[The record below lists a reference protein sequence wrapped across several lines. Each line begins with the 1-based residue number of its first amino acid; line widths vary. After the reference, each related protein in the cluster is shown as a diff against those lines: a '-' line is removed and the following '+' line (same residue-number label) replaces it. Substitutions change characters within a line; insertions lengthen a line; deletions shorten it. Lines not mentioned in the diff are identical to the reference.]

1 MAHQLWLEEAE
12 ANEAVL
18 QQQRPM
24 AKGDDGRAAGMKD
37 NRQWKVEEGLSRG
50 ISENVVAGG
59 QVNPPTDF
67 R

>member
-1 MAHQLWLEEAE
+1 MMAHQLWLEEAE

-37 NRQWKVEEGLSRG
+37 NRQWKVEEGLS
-50 ISENVVAGG
+50 EELV
-59 QVNPPTDF
+59 
-67 R
+67 